1 MPETGSEN
9 PLRTPTL
16 EAHPTISVALSIC
29 QFVNRWRMCTKST
42 MRLPVTGTTRRCARD
57 VLHFEMRCHFDRNLR
72 RYKAWPKVEAGSCG
86 SADGE
91 VFGCWSPQA
100 FIRGLPRGS
109 LVADLGCGQGLCDF
123 SELRTCEHR
132 LDGSR
137 NNTLNANQSSDI
149 TLAALRLLM
158 QQAMARICKRLN
170 PCLCGSDLPKHIC
183 GN

>member
-1 MPETGSEN
+1 MACRVD
-9 PLRTPTL
+9 LWL
-16 EAHPTISVALSIC
+16 LILVVARA
-29 QFVNRWRMCTKST
+29 FVT
-42 MRLPVTGTTRRCARD
+42 
-57 VLHFEMRCHFDRNLR
+57 
-72 RYKAWPKVEAGSCG
+72 
-86 SADGE
+86 
-91 VFGCWSPQA
+91 
-100 FIRGLPRGS
+100 
-109 LVADLGCGQGLCDF
+109 DF

-137 NNTLNANQSSDI
+137 NNITVNANQSSDI